1 VVIVGFQVA
10 HACLGLYREMRLSG
24 EREDSLNE
32 WDYFGEKKV
41 ILKGLNTEHLEELFN
56 KAKELNVPCYLVSDS
71 GYTQIPPGSVTV
83 LSLFGDEEEV
93 NAITG
98 TLSLL

>member
-1 VVIVGFQVA
+1 MLECDQSSQHGS
-10 HACLGLYREMRLSG
+10 R
-24 EREDSLNE
+24 
-32 WDYFGEKKV
+32 EKKV